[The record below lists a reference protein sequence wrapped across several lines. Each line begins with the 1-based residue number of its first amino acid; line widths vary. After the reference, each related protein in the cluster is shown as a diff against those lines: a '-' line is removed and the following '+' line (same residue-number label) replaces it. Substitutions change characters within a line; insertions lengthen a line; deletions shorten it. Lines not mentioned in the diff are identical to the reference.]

1 MTVRNVGI
9 RLKSEGKAEIK
20 RDLQEVGQAGKAA
33 GQDVVTAFDQ
43 SAVAADR
50 QSKALDRQME
60 RWKSLAKAA
69 REAQTAEE
77 QQAKYNAIL
86 GVGGSSGKSAA
97 TSAEAFMGGSLTR
110 AERAGRLN
118 LARQGADVFTTAA
131 MGMNPGMIA
140 IQQGPQILDALVT
153 SGIRLTPVMVGL
165 GGAFTVTAAAVIAA
179 GVAQDQY
186 EKSVLGVEV
195 ATRGL
200 GASAGMTGDA
210 VLRQADA
217 AAEAGRISA
226 ASAREY
232 AAEYVAT
239 GKIGQGV
246 LQDLVA
252 ITRDYAATTRQDAAG
267 ATKDLGRA
275 FADPAKGAAD
285 LNDKLHFLRQ
295 SELEH
300 IENLARAGREAEA
313 QAILVD
319 KLKGA
324 LIDAAD
330 ATTGWGRVA
339 DDLKLKWLGVWDAV
353 GKAVD
358 RMVTGGNSEARVA
371 TARQTIRDADEA
383 LRNEP
388 AWARNIPGS
397 AAADWARRR
406 AEAQAL
412 IDAEYKKYV
421 AEQDRLR
428 QAALSERDQDRQTL
442 IDRYNPNV
450 GKLRQLR
457 ADRDKLT
464 RLGVNDDASR
474 KALSDL
480 NAEISALEKGY
491 KSAAEAAAALAR
503 ANRTATRD
511 AAKEAREAAEAKRKA
526 DDLDL
531 RRLRGQVTI
540 AKASEDESAIA
551 WAEIQ
556 LRLKEEIVQR
566 ERDGLS
572 TAEARI
578 EAERQVGDELK
589 AQYAAILRQNSD
601 AELVKDNFKTAE
613 ERMAEALKGANIE
626 PFTAKTA
633 LFESLTTST
642 RDAFHDGLMAG
653 SMNSNFLDVFTQR
666 LKYAAAS
673 AFADIATTGL
683 FGKKDGSGK
692 AGLLSAAFSLF
703 PKHAKGTD
711 NAPGGWSIVGE
722 EGPELMNLRA
732 GARVISATDTRQL
745 LDRAGQ
751 AVTAQSNSTVQVN
764 FTHAPTIDAR
774 GAGPNEVSRLEAL
787 MQRQQRDLP
796 EQIVVT
802 VQDALNR
809 RMIKV

>member
-9 RLKSEGKAEIK
+9 RLKTEGKAEIK
-20 RDLQEVGQAGKAA
+20 RDLQEVGQAGKATGQEVVA
-33 GQDVVTAFDQ
+33 GFDQ
-43 SAVAADR
+43 GAAAADR
-50 QSKALDRQME
+50 QAKALDRQME
-60 RWKSLAKAA
+60 RWKALAKAA

-86 GVGGSSGKSAA
+86 GVGGNSGKSAA
-97 TSAEAFMGGSLTR
+97 MSAEAFMGGTLSR
-110 AERAGRLN
+110 GERAGRLN
-118 LARQGADVFTTAA
+118 LARQGADVLTTAA
-131 MGMNPGMIA
+131 MSMNPGMIA
-140 IQQGPQILDALVT
+140 IQQGPQILDALAM
-153 SGIRLTPVMVGL
+153 SGFRLTPVIIGL
-165 GGAFTVTAAAVIAA
+165 GGAFAAAGAAVIAA

-186 EKSVLGVEV
+186 EKSVRGVEV

-200 GASAGMTGDA
+200 GASAGMTGEA

-217 AAEAGRISA
+217 ATEAGRISA

-252 ITRDYAATTRQDAAG
+252 LTRNYAATTRQDAAG

-295 SELEH
+295 AELEH

-358 RMVTGGNSEARVA
+358 RMMTGGSSEDRVA
-371 TARQTIRDADEA
+371 AARRTIVDADRA
-383 LRNEP
+383 LQNEP

-397 AAADWARRR
+397 AAADWVRRR
-406 AEAQAL
+406 TEAQAV
-412 IDAEYKKYV
+412 IDAEYRKYV

-442 IDRYNPNV
+442 IDRYNPNAAR
-450 GKLRQLR
+450 LRQLR
-457 ADRDKLT
+457 ADRDNLT
-464 RLGVNDDASR
+464 NLGANDDASK
-474 KALSDL
+474 KALKDL

-503 ANRTATRD
+503 ANRAATRD

-531 RRLRGQVTI
+531 QRLRGQVAI

-551 WAEIQ
+551 WAETQ
-556 LRLKEEIVQR
+556 LRLKEAIVQR

-572 TAEARI
+572 TAQARI
-578 EAERQVGDELK
+578 EAERQIGDELR
-589 AQYAAILRQNSD
+589 AQYSAILRQNSD
-601 AELVKDNFKTAE
+601 SELAKDGFKSSAD
-613 ERMAEALKGANIE
+613 RMAEALKGANIQ

-633 LFESLTTST
+633 FLENLRVTTGE
-642 RDAFHDGLMAG
+642 AFHDGLMAG
-653 SMNSNFLDVFTQR
+653 AMNGNFLDVFAQR

-673 AFADIATTGL
+673 ALADIATTGL
-683 FGKKDGSGK
+683 FGKKDGTGK
-692 AGLLSAAFSLF
+692 AGLLSAAFSLI

-711 NAPGGWSIVGE
+711 SAPGGWSLVGE
-722 EGPELMNLRA
+722 EGAELVNLRA
-732 GARVISATDTRQL
+732 GARVINATDTRRL
-745 LDRAGQ
+745 LDQAGR
-751 AVTAQSNSTVQVN
+751 AVTAQANTAIQVS

-774 GAGPNEVSRLEAL
+774 GAGPNEVTRLEAL
-787 MQRQQRDLP
+787 MRRQQQDLP
-796 EQIVVT
+796 EQIVVV
-802 VQDALNR
+802 VQDALSR
-809 RMIKV
+809 RLIKV